1 MLMDT
6 IKYLPAAHRIQ
17 AVDENLKKR
26 LIRAQS
32 NLLEL
37 EFGSAGQLIERVL
50 SDLRIMCRVPLP
62 LYDSSLSEITNQTY
76 GDLTRL
82 FRGLLSKADFPE
94 QSIPLHS
101 VNLAQRLQLVQAFD
115 APDDV
120 IASVEEKIGQIVDRF
135 PQTAADIERGRNP
148 GDVIDPYILAA
159 TQYLLTGG
167 SFEEAVGITV
177 GHKALMMIEGL
188 IGHLHEDVIGMM
200 RGNVR
205 SPEPRGVDQE
215 TLDPTQNPF
224 PGSDVVQPPWNNSRS
239 IHFHQLKSKTGSA
252 KGGDGKRL
260 GEQLRRLQEYYGGE
274 IYYHAL
280 IGNTLRGHRS
290 RAAVERAAPSVAVL
304 VGNASFR
311 ELTSSEVGP
320 QLLLR
325 VYQTAFTTVAN
336 KRRYLLGTMVS
347 GIVATFT
354 ERATQMGDGFL
365 ESILKDVT
373 SGPDIQQDSRLQ
385 RTPKKLPHI
394 E

>member
-37 EFGSAGQLIERVL
+37 EFGSAGQLIEKVL

-177 GHKALMMIEGL
+177 GHKALIMIEGL

>member
-167 SFEEAVGITV
+167 SFEEAVGVTV

>member
-37 EFGSAGQLIERVL
+37 EFGSAGQLIEKVL

>member
-1 MLMDT
+1 MLMDA
-6 IKYLPAAHRIQ
+6 IKYLPADHPIQ
-17 AVDENLKKR
+17 AVNENLKKR

-37 EFGSAGQLIERVL
+37 EFGSAGQLIEKVL

-62 LYDSSLSEITNQTY
+62 LYDASLSGITNQTY

-82 FRGLLSKADFPE
+82 FRALLSKADFPE
-94 QSIPLHS
+94 QSIPFHS

-120 IASVEEKIGQIVDRF
+120 ISSVEQKIGQIVDRF
-135 PQTAADIERGRNP
+135 PQTAADIERGRNA

-167 SFEEAVGITV
+167 SFEEAVGVTV

-215 TLDPTQNPF
+215 SLDPAQNPF

-252 KGGDGKRL
+252 KGGDGRRL

-336 KRRYLLGTMVS
+336 KRHYLLDSMVS

-385 RTPKKLPHI
+385 RSSKKLPLT

>member
-1 MLMDT
+1 MDT
-6 IKYLPAAHRIQ
+6 IKYAPPAHPLQ
-17 AVDENLKKR
+17 SVNPDLKKR

-37 EFGSAGQLIERVL
+37 EFGSAGELVEKAL
-50 SDLRIMCRVPLP
+50 SDLRIKCPVSRP
-62 LYDSSLSEITNQTY
+62 LYESPLSEITNQTY

-82 FRGLLSKADFPE
+82 FSALLSEAGFPE
-94 QSIPLHS
+94 QSIPLHA
-101 VNLAQRLQLVQAFD
+101 VNLSQRLQLIQAFD
-115 APDDV
+115 APDVV
-120 IASVEEKIGQIVDRF
+120 IANVEEKIGKIVDRF

-167 SFEEAVGITV
+167 DFEEAVGITV

-215 TLDPTQNPF
+215 ALDLIQNPF
-224 PGSDVVQPPWNNSRS
+224 PGADVVQPPWSDSRS

-290 RAAVERAAPSVAVL
+290 RTAVERAAPNVVVL
-304 VGNASFR
+304 VGSASFR
-311 ELTSSEVGP
+311 ELTASEIGP

-325 VYQTAFTTVAN
+325 VYQTSFTTVAN
-336 KRRYLLGTMVS
+336 KRGYLLNTMVS

-354 ERATQMGDGFL
+354 ERAIQMGDGFL
-365 ESILKDVT
+365 ESILADVT
-373 SGPDIQQDSRLQ
+373 NGPGDQQDSRIQ
-385 RTPKKLPHI
+385 KSSKKLVS
-394 E
+394 